1 MACKEEQVPGL
12 MEPATDPYLVGVAVD
27 VRTAFEETQPGR
39 VHMASFLDICL
50 CVCVRVCLQSESVLY
65 LYLSFCALVRICQG
79 FSLYELPTDIGAS
92 FVTMSAWG
100 MHDFAMFRRC
110 DCRQPLQRT

>member
-39 VHMASFLDICL
+39 VHMASFWIYA
-50 CVCVRVCLQSESVLY
+50 CVCARLSSV
-65 LYLSFCALVRICQG
+65 
-79 FSLYELPTDIGAS
+79 
-92 FVTMSAWG
+92 
-100 MHDFAMFRRC
+100 
-110 DCRQPLQRT
+110 